1 MQDLFLPTLHTFE
14 NNNIFTGSWG
24 LLRFKI
30 TPSVTMLDAHEV
42 NNAESSMKAEY
53 WHGIFCYEK
62 SEILG
67 EEVFPMTEAGREDMK
82 QWLKAKAP
90 ADGE

>member
-24 LLRFKI
+24 NLRFKI
-30 TPSVTMLDAHEV
+30 TPSIVMRTPKEV
-42 NNAESSMKAEY
+42 DMEASSMKAEY
-53 WHGIFCYEK
+53 WHGLFCYEK

-67 EEVFPMTEAGREDMK
+67 EEVFPLSEEGKHAMYL
-82 QWLKAKAP
+82 WLKEHA
-90 ADGE
+90 